1 MNVKIDN
8 ISGLQWD
15 EYGNPSPII
24 DGEQYIIDYNRM
36 EEEWEMDNY
45 NEMKDEELYRPKSS
59 KESN

>member
-1 MNVKIDN
+1 MNVLINMNNKIDY

-24 DGEQYIIDYNRM
+24 DDEQYIVDYNVM

-45 NEMKDEELYRPKSS
+45 NEMIDEQ
-59 KESN
+59 